1 MLLDL
6 FSKKVLINGKKVS
19 MNKVTN
25 IIEESVNNIII
36 TGFKSIPELEKIVA
50 VNGRNCDYLID
61 NILYKLQ
68 IAYTNSIEKES
79 EKALT
84 DKTAAY
90 NISLMIANQMI
101 VLKLLNNRINNF
113 INTVPEEEEVKK
125 IEQEDEIEYL
135 DYEDRGHTLSRPIET
150 EKSILKSLEGKP
162 LAKQGKTNVFQYNV
176 DNKYRYCQ
184 PPNLLLYVLY
194 LMKFH

>member
-19 MNKVTN
+19 MSRVNS
-25 IIEESVNNIII
+25 IISEAVSNIII
-36 TGFKSIPELEKIVA
+36 TGFKSVPELEKIVA

-68 IAYTNSIEKES
+68 IAYTNNIEKES

-90 NISLMIANQMI
+90 NVGIMISNQII
-101 VLKLLNNRINNF
+101 VLKLLNSRINNF
-113 INTVPEEEEVKK
+113 INTFPEEVNK
-125 IEQEDEIEYL
+125 IEQEEEIEDL
-135 DYEDRGHTLSRPIET
+135 NYEDDEDYTEYEDTASDTISRM
-150 EKSILKSLEGKP
+150 LEAGK
-162 LAKQGKTNVFQYNV
+162 
-176 DNKYRYCQ
+176 NKVNNTFVVRDRRNIQ
-184 PPNLLLYVLY
+184 
-194 LMKFH
+194 

>member
-25 IIEESVNNIII
+25 IIEEAVNNIII

-68 IAYTNSIEKES
+68 IAYTDTIEKES
-79 EKALT
+79 VKALT

-90 NISLMIANQMI
+90 NVSIMISNQMI
-101 VLKLLNNRINNF
+101 VLELLNSRINNF
-113 INTVPEEEEVKK
+113 INAFPEEVN
-125 IEQEDEIEYL
+125 EQEEEIEDL
-135 DYEDRGHTLSRPIET
+135 NYEDDEDYTEYEDTASDAISRM
-150 EKSILKSLEGKP
+150 LEAGKN
-162 LAKQGKTNVFQYNV
+162 KVNNTFVVRDRRNVQ
-176 DNKYRYCQ
+176 
-184 PPNLLLYVLY
+184 
-194 LMKFH
+194 

>member
-1 MLLDL
+1 MLLGL
-6 FSKKVLINGKKVS
+6 FGKKIIINGKKVS

-25 IIEESVNNIII
+25 IIEEAVNNIII
-36 TGFKSIPELEKIVA
+36 TGFKSIPELEKIVS

-68 IAYTNSIEKES
+68 ISYTNNIEKES

-90 NISLMIANQMI
+90 NVSLMIANQMI

-113 INTVPEEEEVKK
+113 INTVPEEVKK
-125 IEQEDEIEYL
+125 IEQEEEIEDL
-135 DYEDRGHTLSRPIET
+135 NYEDNEDSTEYDGTTSDAISRMIEA
-150 EKSILKSLEGKP
+150 GR
-162 LAKQGKTNVFQYNV
+162 
-176 DNKYRYCQ
+176 NKVSNAFVVRDRRNAQ
-184 PPNLLLYVLY
+184 
-194 LMKFH
+194 

>member
-25 IIEESVNNIII
+25 IIEEAVNNIII
-36 TGFKSIPELEKIVA
+36 TGFKSIPELEKIVS

-68 IAYTNSIEKES
+68 IAYTDAIEKES
-79 EKALT
+79 AKALI

-90 NISLMIANQMI
+90 NVSIMISNQII
-101 VLKLLNNRINNF
+101 VLELLNSRINNF
-113 INTVPEEEEVKK
+113 INTFPEEVN
-125 IEQEDEIEYL
+125 EQEEEIEDL
-135 DYEDRGHTLSRPIET
+135 NYEDDEDYT
-150 EKSILKSLEGKP
+150 EYEDTTSDTISKMLEAGKN
-162 LAKQGKTNVFQYNV
+162 KVNNTFVVRDRRNVQ
-176 DNKYRYCQ
+176 
-184 PPNLLLYVLY
+184 
-194 LMKFH
+194 

>member
-19 MNKVTN
+19 TNKVTN
-25 IIEESVNNIII
+25 IIEEAVNNIII
-36 TGFKSIPELEKIVA
+36 TGFKSIPELEKIVS

-68 IAYTNSIEKES
+68 ISYTDSIEKES

-90 NISLMIANQMI
+90 NVSLMIANQMI

-113 INTVPEEEEVKK
+113 INTVPEEVKK
-125 IEQEDEIEYL
+125 IEQKEQEEEIEDL
-135 DYEDRGHTLSRPIET
+135 NYEDDDEDSTEYDNTSSDAISRMIEA
-150 EKSILKSLEGKP
+150 GR
-162 LAKQGKTNVFQYNV
+162 
-176 DNKYRYCQ
+176 NKVSNAFVVRDRRNAQ
-184 PPNLLLYVLY
+184 
-194 LMKFH
+194 

>member
-19 MNKVTN
+19 TNKVTN
-25 IIEESVNNIII
+25 IIEEAVNNIII
-36 TGFKSIPELEKIVA
+36 TGFKSIPELEKIVS

-68 IAYTNSIEKES
+68 ISYTNNIEKES

-90 NISLMIANQMI
+90 NVSLMIANQMI

-113 INTVPEEEEVKK
+113 INTFPEEVN
-125 IEQEDEIEYL
+125 EQEEEIEDL
-135 DYEDRGHTLSRPIET
+135 NYEDDEDYT
-150 EKSILKSLEGKP
+150 EYEDTVSDTISKMLEAGK
-162 LAKQGKTNVFQYNV
+162 
-176 DNKYRYCQ
+176 NKVNNTFVVRDRR
-184 PPNLLLYVLY
+184 NI
-194 LMKFH
+194 K

>member
-25 IIEESVNNIII
+25 IIEEAVNNIII

-68 IAYTNSIEKES
+68 ISYTNNIEKES

-90 NISLMIANQMI
+90 NVSIMISNQMI
-101 VLKLLNNRINNF
+101 VLELLNRRINNF
-113 INTVPEEEEVKK
+113 INTFPEEVN
-125 IEQEDEIEYL
+125 EQEEEIEDL
-135 DYEDRGHTLSRPIET
+135 NYEDDEDYTEYEDTASDAISRM
-150 EKSILKSLEGKP
+150 LEAGK
-162 LAKQGKTNVFQYNV
+162 
-176 DNKYRYCQ
+176 NKVNNTFVVRDRRNIQ
-184 PPNLLLYVLY
+184 
-194 LMKFH
+194 

>member
-19 MNKVTN
+19 MNKITN
-25 IIEESVNNIII
+25 IIEEAVNNIII

-68 IAYTNSIEKES
+68 IAYTDAIEKES
-79 EKALT
+79 AKALI

-90 NISLMIANQMI
+90 NVSIMISNQII
-101 VLKLLNNRINNF
+101 VLELLNSRINNF
-113 INTVPEEEEVKK
+113 INTFPEEINK
-125 IEQEDEIEYL
+125 IEQEEEIEDL
-135 DYEDRGHTLSRPIET
+135 NYEDDEDSTEYEDATSDAISRMIEA
-150 EKSILKSLEGKP
+150 GR
-162 LAKQGKTNVFQYNV
+162 
-176 DNKYRYCQ
+176 NKVSNAFVVRDRRNAQ
-184 PPNLLLYVLY
+184 
-194 LMKFH
+194 

>member
-25 IIEESVNNIII
+25 IIEEAVNNIII

-79 EKALT
+79 EKALK

-90 NISLMIANQMI
+90 NVSLMIANQMI

-113 INTVPEEEEVKK
+113 INTVPEEEVKK

-135 DYEDRGHTLSRPIET
+135 DYEDDEDSDEYEDTTSDAISRM
-150 EKSILKSLEGKP
+150 LEAGK
-162 LAKQGKTNVFQYNV
+162 
-176 DNKYRYCQ
+176 NKVNNTFVVRDRR
-184 PPNLLLYVLY
+184 NS
-194 LMKFH
+194 

>member
-25 IIEESVNNIII
+25 IIEEAVNNIII

-68 IAYTNSIEKES
+68 ISYTDSIEKES

-84 DKTAAY
+84 DKTAA
-90 NISLMIANQMI
+90 A
-101 VLKLLNNRINNF
+101 
-113 INTVPEEEEVKK
+113 
-125 IEQEDEIEYL
+125 
-135 DYEDRGHTLSRPIET
+135 
-150 EKSILKSLEGKP
+150 
-162 LAKQGKTNVFQYNV
+162 
-176 DNKYRYCQ
+176 
-184 PPNLLLYVLY
+184 
-194 LMKFH
+194 

>member
-19 MNKVTN
+19 MNKVTD
-25 IIEESVNNIII
+25 IIEEAVNNIII

-50 VNGRNCDYLID
+50 INGRNCDYLID

-68 IAYTNSIEKES
+68 IAYTDSIEKES
-79 EKALT
+79 RKALT

-90 NISLMIANQMI
+90 NVSLMITNQMI

-113 INTVPEEEEVKK
+113 INTVPEEEKK
-125 IEQEDEIEYL
+125 IEQKDQEEIEDL
-135 DYEDRGHTLSRPIET
+135 NYEDDEDSTEYDDVTSDAISRM
-150 EKSILKSLEGKP
+150 LEAGK
-162 LAKQGKTNVFQYNV
+162 
-176 DNKYRYCQ
+176 NKVNNTFVVRDRR
-184 PPNLLLYVLY
+184 NS
-194 LMKFH
+194 

>member
-25 IIEESVNNIII
+25 IIEEAVNNIII

-68 IAYTNSIEKES
+68 IAYTNSIEKEL

-90 NISLMIANQMI
+90 NVSIMITNQMI
-101 VLKLLNNRINNF
+101 VLKLLSNRINNF
-113 INTVPEEEEVKK
+113 INIIPEEVKN
-125 IEQEDEIEYL
+125 EQEEIEDL
-135 DYEDRGHTLSRPIET
+135 NYEDKEDTSEYENTTSDAISRM
-150 EKSILKSLEGKP
+150 LEAGKN
-162 LAKQGKTNVFQYNV
+162 KV
-176 DNKYRYCQ
+176 DNTFTVRDRRNAQ
-184 PPNLLLYVLY
+184 
-194 LMKFH
+194 